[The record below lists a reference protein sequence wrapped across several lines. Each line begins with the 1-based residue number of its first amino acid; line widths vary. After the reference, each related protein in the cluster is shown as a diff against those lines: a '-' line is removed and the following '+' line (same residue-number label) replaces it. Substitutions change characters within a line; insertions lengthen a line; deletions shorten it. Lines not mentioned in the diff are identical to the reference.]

1 MIKKVNGLGYR
12 KKNTQEAKPKPKR
25 KQSAAATAHPCA
37 RECSQS

>member
-12 KKNTQEAKPKPKR
+12 KKNTQEAKPKR